1 MECKVSDKLE
11 QQLIYNKLDKNSHK
25 MITDYKN
32 LTINK
37 YLEIKDI
44 LNDDGGELN
53 IQSRIISC
61 LADMDLDDVLNLSL
75 TRYNELAQKTAFLM
89 EKPKLT
95 GRIPNKL
102 NINGRECTITKNVN
116 KLTAAQYIDY
126 QTLTAQEDSD
136 KYIAAVIACFIVP
149 VGFTYG
155 DGYDV
160 QEIAEWLGDNL
171 SILDAL
177 NVCFFFRK
185 KYLDLIKRTLVY
197 LELRMRMIRTKKET
211 PEIQMKMKELKKMI
225 HQYRMI
231 IQESGDGLL
240 W

>member
-1 MECKVSDKLE
+1 
-11 QQLIYNKLDKNSHK
+11 
-25 MITDYKN
+25 MITDYKD

-37 YLEIKDI
+37 YLEIKEI
-44 LNDDGGELN
+44 LKDDGGELN

-61 LADMDLDDVLNLSL
+61 LANMDLDDVLNLSL

-102 NINGRECTITKNVN
+102 NINGRECIITKNVN

-155 DGYDV
+155 DGYDI
-160 QEIAEWLGDNL
+160 QEISDWLGDNL

-185 KYLDLIKRTLVY
+185 KYLDLIKRTLLY
-197 LELRMRMIRTKKET
+197 LELRMKMIRTKKET

-225 HQYRMI
+225 HQYRML
-231 IQESGDGLL
+231 IQESGDGLIS
-240 W
+240 

>member
-185 KYLDLIKRTLVY
+185 IYLDLIKRTLVY

>member
-1 MECKVSDKLE
+1 
-11 QQLIYNKLDKNSHK
+11 

-37 YLEIKDI
+37 YLEIKEI
-44 LNDDGGELN
+44 LKDDGGELN

-61 LADMDLDDVLNLSL
+61 LANMDLDDVLNLSL

-102 NINGRECTITKNVN
+102 NINGRECIITKNVN

-197 LELRMRMIRTKKET
+197 LELRMKMIRTKKET

-225 HQYRMI
+225 HQYRML